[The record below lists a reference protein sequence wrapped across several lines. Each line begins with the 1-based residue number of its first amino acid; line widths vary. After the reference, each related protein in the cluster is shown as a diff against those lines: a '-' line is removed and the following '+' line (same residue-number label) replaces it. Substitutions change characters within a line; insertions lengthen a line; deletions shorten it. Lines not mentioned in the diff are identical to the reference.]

1 MSRYRFPGWRPALL
15 TLALGMGVVTG
26 ASAQTK
32 AALVRDVDRATAQPV
47 NGACSGFSAAFNIT
61 KCLLYTVPAGKR
73 LVVESIS
80 FQSYTDSA
88 QSVVRLLFGKDS
100 PQYANIAFGA
110 GVYSGSPG
118 TPAIASGTKYYSGF
132 QPVRFYMEEGDGLAA
147 EVDYTGGSNY
157 QQSFSFSGHLVDK

>member
-1 MSRYRFPGWRPALL
+1 MSHNRLPGLRRALL
-15 TLALGMGVVTG
+15 VLGVGMGLV
-26 ASAQTK
+26 ASAGAQTK
-32 AALVRDVDRATAQPV
+32 AALVRDVDRAAAQPV

-73 LVVESIS
+73 LVVESMS
-80 FQSYTDSA
+80 LQSYSDST

-100 PQYANIAFGA
+100 PQFANIAFGP
-110 GVYSGSPG
+110 GVYSASPG
-118 TPAIASGTKYYSGF
+118 TPAIASGAKYYSGF

-147 EVDYTGGSNY
+147 EVDYTGGSNF